1 MRIDW
6 WTLALQTVNVL
17 ILILI
22 LGRFFFRPVMDIVV
36 KRQQEANKLLSEA
49 ARARQQATDTSIA
62 ADKARAEIAAERQ
75 RLVAEAQGAARTERE
90 NLIAQTSQE
99 IAKLRSEANVA
110 IARDR
115 AAAEK
120 AIIDHASELAVDIA
134 QRLLARLPRQVILHA
149 FVEEICRGVRALS
162 SEAREN
168 LASTAA
174 TDHPIEVVAATPLSG
189 EETRYVGAALNE
201 AVGRELSIAFRS
213 DPAIIAGIELRG
225 KNTIIRNSWRADLD
239 RIRRELSRD
248 EHAPSS

>member
-36 KRQQEANKLLSEA
+36 KRQQEANKLLGDA
-49 ARARQQATDTSIA
+49 ARARQQAADMRTA
-62 ADKARAEIAAERQ
+62 ADKARAEIATERQ
-75 RLVAEAQGAARTERE
+75 RLVAEAQDAARTERQ
-90 NLIAQTSQE
+90 NLVAQASEE
-99 IAKLRSEANVA
+99 IAKLHSGAEAA
-110 IARDR
+110 ISRDR

-120 AIIDHASELAVDIA
+120 AIIDHASELSVDIA
-134 QRLLARLPRQVILHA
+134 QRLLARFPRQVILHA
-149 FVEEICRGVRALS
+149 FVDEICREVRALS

-168 LASTAA
+168 LASAA
-174 TDHPIEVVAATPLSG
+174 TTDQPIEVVAATALSG

-201 AVGRELSIAFRS
+201 AFSRELSIAFRS

-248 EHAPSS
+248 EHVRSS